1 MTTRG
6 PSIVFEWLKTLQLS
20 QYVESFVDNGYDD
33 LEVCKQIGDPDLDAI
48 GVYIPHH
55 RRRINNAVQRLKDED
70 EDEEAVGLYFTLEP
84 MPTTPPN
91 SHLLE
96 HYESKLWGSKSWIE
110 PDSDWVGR
118 NGGTYLCAQR
128 NLMLGNRRELVI
140 YPKMKLKIMIR
151 DKVTR
156 DGINIAR
163 PPYSNKLIIKLE
175 ALGLNYALCNWV
187 LDSLMGRP
195 QVVKV
200 VNNISTLLT
209 LNIGA
214 PQGCVLS
221 PLLYFQFSLLFGRL
235 FIRRMS
241 IICDLCVVHPILLAS
256 CLPRRQRPLMHPPH
270 CLGLMLRFDL
280 LPSSGQHSAFAS
292 SSVSRWSPDC
302 HP

>member
-33 LEVCKQIGDPDLDAI
+33 LEVCKQIGAPDLDAI

-70 EDEEAVGLYFTLEP
+70 EEAAGLYFTLEP

-91 SHLLE
+91 LLE
-96 HYESKLWGSKSWIE
+96 HYESKLWGSKSWTE

-128 NLMLGNRRELVI
+128 NLMLGNRRELAI

-151 DKVTR
+151 DKVIR

-163 PPYSNKLIIKLE
+163 PPYSNKENELIKNLSKSYETPGRRSHSSSKPVQPAVSSVAAVVLKPGWDLDEDKEDGLE
-175 ALGLNYALCNWV
+175 L
-187 LDSLMGRP
+187 RH
-195 QVVKV
+195 
-200 VNNISTLLT
+200 TLQQAAAVT
-209 LNIGA
+209 
-214 PQGCVLS
+214 S
-221 PLLYFQFSLLFGRL
+221 YK
-235 FIRRMS
+235 
-241 IICDLCVVHPILLAS
+241 
-256 CLPRRQRPLMHPPH
+256 PLM
-270 CLGLMLRFDL
+270 LV
-280 LPSSGQHSAFAS
+280 FAEHY
-292 SSVSRWSPDC
+292 VR
-302 HP
+302 